1 LIEVGRRRQLIVAKE
16 PYLTGEAIQAEV
28 FERLAKYDSLSF
40 LESYV
45 MFMGKAQILEM
56 GLKNLLVRK
65 YGFESEKLER
75 LTLGQTTRKL
85 EECGLR
91 ADYVALLKSLVK
103 YRNYIAHELLANDAM
118 LKSLLGGESG
128 RFEIRELEKG
138 LYELEQAILLYDWC
152 EEHNAWDGKGRPTR
166 HAADG
171 GDSGGKGKVPTSH
184 RRR

>member
-28 FERLAKYDSLSF
+28 FKRLAKYDSLSF
-40 LESYV
+40 LESYA

-65 YGFESEKLER
+65 YGFESEKLEK
-75 LTLGQTTRKL
+75 LTLGQTARKL

-91 ADYVALLKSLVK
+91 EDYVALLKSLVT

-128 RFEIRELEKG
+128 RFELRELEKG
-138 LYELEQAILLYDWC
+138 LYELERAILLYDWC
-152 EEHNAWDGKGRPTR
+152 EEHNAWDVKGRPTR
-166 HAADG
+166 HAEDG
-171 GDSGGKGKVPTSH
+171 GDSGGKGKALTSH
-184 RRR
+184 HLR